1 MYVIATS
8 EFNCAVTFVGVDL
21 PPHMGVSKFGYL
33 VVIITVPSVITVK
46 FTLIDNI

>member
-1 MYVIATS
+1 MDVIAPT